1 MKNHSFRLY
10 KIIKLLEFKLRCNV
24 CLKIVQ
30 KIQIIQ
36 GEEVEITVFQ
46 KWDQVALIEN
56 LQGP

>member
-1 MKNHSFRLY
+1 MKNHSFIGLY

-46 KWDQVALIEN
+46 KMRSSGSL
-56 LQGP
+56 